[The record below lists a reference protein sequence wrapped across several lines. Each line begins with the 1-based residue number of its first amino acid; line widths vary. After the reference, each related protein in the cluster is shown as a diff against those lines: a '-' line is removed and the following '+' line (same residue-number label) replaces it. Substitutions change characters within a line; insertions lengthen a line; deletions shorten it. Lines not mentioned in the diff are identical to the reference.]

1 MKTKLSFV
9 ISTLALIIICTSCAN
24 NETANKSAEVT
35 EGNAIVNNTLAH
47 ENLKGKVKTVTHI
60 YETGMEEDGKIIP
73 KEPQPTLI
81 TTCFY
86 NEEGFLNKQEAYTM
100 ENGEKKLASVTEYS
114 YKDDK
119 LDKAVSKNTDGNIF
133 STTTTA
139 YADNKLIETQI
150 DGKGTLSSKNITTF
164 SSTFKKDTLENVF
177 FKRNMEPDYSI
188 VRVFTYGNDGLPE
201 KETMIPKKDGQYMG
215 VEYYSFVTYNVIS
228 KDHQGNPT
236 KYTISINMADGTS
249 YSTINTRTY
258 EYYK

>member
-9 ISTLALIIICTSCAN
+9 ISILALIIICASCAN
-24 NETANKSAEVT
+24 NESTKKQEVADSN
-35 EGNAIVNNTLAH
+35 EIVNNTLAH

-60 YETGMEEDGKIIP
+60 YETGMEEDGTIIP
-73 KEPQPTLI
+73 KDAQPTLI

-86 NEEGFLNKQEAYTM
+86 NEEGFINKQEAFAM

-114 YKDDK
+114 YKDNK

-133 STTTTA
+133 STTTVA

-215 VEYYSFVTYNVIS
+215 AEYFSFTTYNVIS

-258 EYYK
+258 EYYQ